1 MAPNEAP
8 IKTIRILCFG
18 DSLTAGYCYDGAV
31 HAPYNEK
38 LQQMV
43 EMAFPEYAIET
54 EEDGRDG
61 DLVTSK
67 VGFVRRINE
76 QFASDSSQS
85 YNWTVVLGG
94 TNDLAHG
101 VSAEAL
107 FEDLKRVW
115 DVPLSHK
122 SKVLALTIP
131 EAGVTGARG
140 RKINETRREVNDL
153 IKGYKRE
160 NLHVFDLCAAVPYHS
175 MSETDR
181 GKYWDDGLHFTPDG
195 YELVGQKVGM
205 ALVSLLVK
213 DKFKGQT
220 PAKRKRNFAD
230 DDAMFEEEGGDPHSL
245 TTGYIVV
252 RWKDLE

>member
-1 MAPNEAP
+1 
-8 IKTIRILCFG
+8 
-18 DSLTAGYCYDGAV
+18 
-31 HAPYNEK
+31 
-38 LQQMV
+38 MV

-67 VGFVRRINE
+67 VGFVRRIND
-76 QFASDSSQS
+76 QFTADSSQS

-140 RKINETRREVNDL
+140 RKINETRREVNEL

-160 NLHVFDLCAAVPYHS
+160 NL
-175 MSETDR
+175 
-181 GKYWDDGLHFTPDG
+181 
-195 YELVGQKVGM
+195 
-205 ALVSLLVK
+205 
-213 DKFKGQT
+213 
-220 PAKRKRNFAD
+220 
-230 DDAMFEEEGGDPHSL
+230 
-245 TTGYIVV
+245 
-252 RWKDLE
+252 